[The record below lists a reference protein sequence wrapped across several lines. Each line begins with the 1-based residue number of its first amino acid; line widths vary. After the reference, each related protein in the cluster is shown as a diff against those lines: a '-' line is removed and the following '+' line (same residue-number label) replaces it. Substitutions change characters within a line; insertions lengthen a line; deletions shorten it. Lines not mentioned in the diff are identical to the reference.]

1 MKGVIKKKIWPHLID
16 EAFLVLYSMA
26 ATFSYN
32 KTEKL
37 KSRKMLNL
45 LFEEGKSFSVFP
57 VKIFYLPMQ
66 KEGKQMIKVGVGVSA
81 RNFKK
86 AVDRNRIKRLL
97 RECYRLNKLLLQFT
111 KTNNQQPMAVF
122 FLYIGKDMPD
132 YTILNEKMKAVLNKL
147 EEIIVR

>member
-1 MKGVIKKKIWPHLID
+1 MSGT
-16 EAFLVLYSMA
+16 Y
-26 ATFSYN
+26 SYN
-32 KTEKL
+32 KNEKL
-37 KSRKMLNL
+37 KSRKMLNQ
-45 LFEEGKSFSVFP
+45 LFAEGKSFSVFP
-57 VKIFYLPMQ
+57 VKVFFLPMHFANNRP
-66 KEGKQMIKVGVGVSA
+66 INAGVGVSA

-97 RECYRLNKLLLQFT
+97 RECYRLNKLSLHT
-111 KTNNQQPMAVF
+111 TITGKNKPMAVF

>member
-1 MKGVIKKKIWPHLID
+1 
-16 EAFLVLYSMA
+16 
-26 ATFSYN
+26 
-32 KTEKL
+32 
-37 KSRKMLNL
+37 
-45 LFEEGKSFSVFP
+45 
-57 VKIFYLPMQ
+57 MQ

-122 FLYIGKDMPD
+122 FLYIGKELPE
-132 YTILNEKMKAVLNKL
+132 YGILNEKMKTALNKL

>member
-97 RECYRLNKLLLQFT
+97 RECYRLNKLLLQST
-111 KTNNQQPMAVF
+111 KTNNHQPMAVF
-122 FLYIGKDMPD
+122 FLYIGKELPE
-132 YTILNEKMKAVLNKL
+132 YGILNEKMKTALNKL